1 MIWFLWSG
9 VMQPDSLSTFFF
21 FFTIAIDNPY
31 LLNKTFTSIL
41 MPGSVGT
48 RKLDRTLLSSIH
60 CFQQTEVHY
69 FIYHVLLSH
78 DQMTL
83 VQSLPFLREETE
95 VLGG

>member
-1 MIWFLWSG
+1 ML
-9 VMQPDSLSTFFF
+9 
-21 FFTIAIDNPY
+21 
-31 LLNKTFTSIL
+31 
-41 MPGSVGT
+41 GSAGT
-48 RKLDRTLLSSIH
+48 RQLGGTLKSPIH

-95 VLGG
+95 VLRGLVAL

>member
-1 MIWFLWSG
+1 
-9 VMQPDSLSTFFF
+9 MQ
-21 FFTIAIDNPY
+21 PY
-31 LLNKTFTSIL
+31 LLKVFVCFFFVLFCSVAVDNPFLLNKIFTSTL
-41 MPGSVGT
+41 MPGLCWNQRVEE
-48 RKLDRTLLSSIH
+48 TLESPIH